1 MKQFL
6 LGMGITLLLIIASSS
21 GDIMREAGMG
31 EVLIKYIFLGSF
43 AVLSYYVIKQK
54 EQITKLQQD
63 MENKRIKMKKLNDR
77 FWFLELKAKG
87 KKPWT
92 LHDMT

>member
-6 LGMGITLLLIIASSS
+6 LCMGIILLLIIASFS
-21 GDIMREAGMG
+21 GDIMREAGLG

-63 MENKRIKMKKLNDR
+63 MENKRKKMKNLNDR

>member
-6 LGMGITLLLIIASSS
+6 LCMGIILLLIIASFS

-54 EQITKLQQD
+54 EQITKLQQN
-63 MENKRIKMKKLNDR
+63 MENKRKKMKNLNDR

>member
-6 LGMGITLLLIIASSS
+6 LGMGIILLLIIASFS

-63 MENKRIKMKKLNDR
+63 MENKREKMKKLNDR
-77 FWFLELKAKG
+77 FWFLELKAKS

>member
-6 LGMGITLLLIIASSS
+6 LGMGIILFLIIASFS
-21 GDIMREAGMG
+21 GDIMREASMR
-31 EVLIKYIFLGSF
+31 EELIKYIFLGSF
-43 AVLSYYVIKQK
+43 AVLSCYVVKQK
-54 EQITKLQQD
+54 KQITKLQQD
-63 MENKRIKMKKLNDR
+63 VENKRRKMKKLNDR
-77 FWFLELKAKG
+77 VWFLELKATG

>member
-6 LGMGITLLLIIASSS
+6 LGMGIILLLIIASFS

-63 MENKRIKMKKLNDR
+63 MENKRKKMKKLNDS

>member
-6 LGMGITLLLIIASSS
+6 LGMGIILFLIIANFS
-21 GDIMREAGMG
+21 GDIMREASIG
-31 EVLIKYIFLGSF
+31 EELIKYIFLGSF
-43 AVLSYYVIKQK
+43 AVLSCYVVKQK
-54 EQITKLQQD
+54 KQITKLQQD
-63 MENKRIKMKKLNDR
+63 VENKRRKMKKLNDR
-77 FWFLELKAKG
+77 VWFLELKATG

>member
-6 LGMGITLLLIIASSS
+6 LGMGIILLLIIASFS
-21 GDIMREAGMG
+21 GDIMREAGLG

-63 MENKRIKMKKLNDR
+63 MENKRKKMKNLNDR